1 MNGLKTSIK
10 ALRQSS
16 YLLSK
21 SCIFKPC
28 DREKINVMKKYIL
41 LILCVGVV
49 VSAYTQAKKNESGS
63 VPRSDRMQVRTVESV
78 DSQRVCER
86 WKAPSLTRPI
96 APGVVFKRL
105 IFSEKEGNPIFGS
118 NQYVNII
125 EVDPSVNPNLK
136 FAVSFPGNGPTS
148 LTTKAATDRNALAA
162 INGTMGSWITADR
175 VDYLRNAAF
184 KGVAPLPSWTASV
197 VTGNNCLDYIRGYN
211 TAGTELRFEVPNF
224 AGKKF
229 ISGSEV
235 TRSDRRTGVVKID
248 DTGKLTLECTFGKDI
263 NYEYG
268 LDRDKY
274 KYVMA
279 SGPML
284 VDKGVVWN
292 MASNDLNDR
301 RHPRS
306 ALAVM
311 PDGKVLMVA
320 VDGRRA
326 AKGAAGMTLRT
337 ELSRF
342 LAWIGCEYAI
352 NLDGGGSTTIYAR
365 DNVSDLADP
374 LDNGILN
381 HPTDNTERDKDGNL
395 TFDNKGERSQG
406 GGFILLLDEK
416 STSLE

>member
-1 MNGLKTSIK
+1 
-10 ALRQSS
+10 
-16 YLLSK
+16 
-21 SCIFKPC
+21 
-28 DREKINVMKKYIL
+28 MKKYIL
-41 LILCVGVV
+41 LILCVGAVL
-49 VSAYTQAKKNESGS
+49 SAYTQEKKNESGS
-63 VPRSDRMQVRTVESV
+63 ASSSKMVQSSHDESI
-78 DSQRVCER
+78 DSMRVLEQ
-86 WKAPSLTRPI
+86 WKTPAMTRPI
-96 APGVVFKRL
+96 ATGVTFKRL
-105 IFSEKEGNPIFGS
+105 IFNLKDGNPIFNS
-118 NQYVNII
+118 NQYINII
-125 EVDPSVNPNLK
+125 EVDLSANPNLK

-148 LTTKAATDRNALAA
+148 LTTKAATDRAALAA
-162 INGTMGSWITADR
+162 INGTMGSWITTDR
-175 VDYLRNAAF
+175 VDYLRNATF
-184 KGVAPLPSWTASV
+184 KGTAPLPSWSTSV
-197 VTGNNCLDYIRGYN
+197 VAGNNCLDYIRGYN

-229 ISGSEV
+229 TSGSEV

-248 DTGKLTLECTFGKDI
+248 DTGKLVLECTFGKDI
-263 NYEYG
+263 NYEYR

-284 VDKGVVWN
+284 VERGSVWK
-292 MASNDLNDR
+292 MASNDLNDK
-301 RHPRS
+301 RHPRT

-311 PDGKVLMVA
+311 PDGKVLMIA

-326 AKGAAGMTLRT
+326 AKGASGMTLRT
-337 ELSRF
+337 ELSKF
-342 LAWIGCEYAI
+342 LVWIGCEYAI

-406 GGFILLLDEK
+406 GGFILLLDER
-416 STSLE
+416 STPLK